1 MKPDDLIAE
10 ARAKIIW
17 GDPASSVHD
26 FLTANGISVLDADAA
41 IEQFNAE
48 RNTELRTIGIRKIFI
63 GVALTI
69 GAGIFFYLGLKYVD
83 MDKMNGRSASGFA
96 MVALVIA
103 IGGFYGCWKLIDGIS
118 YLVRPQSEDK
128 SISEIS

>member
-1 MKPDDLIAE
+1 MKPDDLISE

-26 FLTANGISVLDADAA
+26 FLTANGISDLDADAA
-41 IEQFNAE
+41 IDQFHAE
-48 RNTELRTIGIRKIFI
+48 RNTEIRTIGIKKIFI

-69 GAGIFFYLGLKYVD
+69 GAGIFFFLSFKHAD
-83 MDKMNGRSASGFA
+83 MDKMNSTSARAFMGT
-96 MVALVIA
+96 ALVIA
-103 IGGFYGCWKLIDGIS
+103 IGGFYGFWKLIDGVI

-128 SISEIS
+128 SISEI